1 MDIVNFFDSLTGPVI
16 TVSIAI
22 VLGAAFFWYRWNP
35 RIKSVAVEL
44 RNLQKALDSS
54 EIKGRQAITTAI
66 EQTKDVN
73 VRNALREIQSG
84 LFELP
89 GDLGVKT
96 YSLRFYQDILTPR
109 VLLAKKVNLALYEA
123 APNILI
129 GVGLLF
135 TFGFLAIALADV
147 MPALG
152 PSAAPENIRSAI
164 SGLLQNASGKF
175 LTSIAG
181 MSCSLLW
188 SYASKRNLENLE
200 DEIEALCSAMQMH
213 VEDTGSEAA
222 ISAQIAL
229 LSEIL
234 NENREQVGQLKRF
247 ETDFAVAIGK
257 ALGSQMQPALERL
270 AATISDA
277 LRALTEKVGTMNE
290 EALRKML
297 SDFKN
302 AITEHSGEEMEAF
315 KRTLIEI
322 SEQIK
327 TAAQKLEGA
336 GGEAG
341 AAIKAGGKELTDALT
356 GGAGDL
362 RQAAGLLEQAM
373 VTAKATVND
382 MDATLEKALEQ
393 GKSGFEKL
401 QAILLQLSS
410 TAADV
415 GTLVNTIQNV
425 SADFKDSANAVRDT
439 TSNLEKVVVE
449 QSNIV
454 SSVSNTAN
462 TLGVALTSANQEF
475 RTSAQAMTNTT
486 KEMTAGVEAYS
497 QQLVTLHANLDENLA
512 KAIGSLNS
520 TVSELID
527 GLDDFLEEVRKGRN

>member
-1 MDIVNFFDSLTGPVI
+1 LDIVNFFDSLTGPVI

-22 VLGAAFFWYRWNP
+22 VLGAVLFWFRWNP
-35 RIKSVAVEL
+35 RIKAVALEL
-44 RNLQKALDSS
+44 RNLQKGLDSS

-66 EQTKDVN
+66 EQTKDAN

-181 MSCSLLW
+181 MSCSLFW

-257 ALGSQMQPALERL
+257 ALGSQMQPAFERL

-393 GKSGFEKL
+393 GKSGFEQL
-401 QAILLQLSS
+401 QAILLKLSS

-425 SADFKDSANAVRDT
+425 SADFKDSANAVSDT

-475 RTSAQAMTNTT
+475 RTSAQAMTDTT

>member
-84 LFELP
+84 LFEIP

-415 GTLVNTIQNV
+415 GTFVNTIQNV
-425 SADFKDSANAVRDT
+425 SADFKDSANAVSDT

-475 RTSAQAMTNTT
+475 RTSAQAMTDTT

>member
-1 MDIVNFFDSLTGPVI
+1 MDIFNFFDSLTGPVI

-22 VLGAAFFWYRWNP
+22 VLGAALFWLRWNP
-35 RIKSVAVEL
+35 RIQAVAVEL
-44 RNLQKALDSS
+44 RNLQKELDSS
-54 EIKGRQAITTAI
+54 ESKGRQAITNAI
-66 EQTKDVN
+66 ERTNDTN

-96 YSLRFYQDILTPR
+96 YSLRFYQEILTPR
-109 VLLAKKVNLALYEA
+109 ALLAKKVNLALYEA

-181 MSCSLLW
+181 MSCSLFW

-257 ALGSQMQPALERL
+257 ALGSQMQPAFERL

-393 GKSGFEKL
+393 GKSGFEQL
-401 QAILLQLSS
+401 QAILLKLSS

-425 SADFKDSANAVRDT
+425 SADFKDSANAVSDT

-475 RTSAQAMTNTT
+475 RTSAQAMTDTT